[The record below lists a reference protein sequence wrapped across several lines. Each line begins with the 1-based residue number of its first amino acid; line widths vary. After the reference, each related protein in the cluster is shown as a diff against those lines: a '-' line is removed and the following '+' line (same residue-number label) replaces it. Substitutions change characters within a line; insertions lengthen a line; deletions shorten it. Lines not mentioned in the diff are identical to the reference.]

1 MSKKILETIY
11 VVVEPSKT
19 MKIMKDGEARTFQRP
34 VFELVVLLKE
44 NWLKSGWTNGSK
56 RPVINIYMII
66 NALICK

>member
-1 MSKKILETIY
+1 MVHPHLVALGSVLEY
-11 VVVEPSKT
+11 
-19 MKIMKDGEARTFQRP
+19 Q
-34 VFELVVLLKE
+34 LKE